1 MTKGKH
7 VGERGLSAPG
17 ILQVPSALR
26 ALCSAPLK
34 ERKGIDRL
42 REAKHPHKKLFSL
55 CLISLLIKS
64 EMLLNEFYLLSPK
77 SVLGVLGEKA
87 PPFLAG
93 NSGRVR
99 GCPFARVPQSPL

>member
-1 MTKGKH
+1 MPLAFSRSH
-7 VGERGLSAPG
+7 QLSD
-17 ILQVPSALR
+17 